1 MAFYGSMKQFLGYMC
16 YVRST
21 GLKMLPM
28 SIARSLTITFVV
40 ITPLAIAVSKFISP
54 FCYKLMY
61 HKYVLC
67 NQQTLNNSYLKV
79 SNYLRIALLWE
90 R

>member
-1 MAFYGSMKQFLGYMC
+1 MLSMGI
-16 YVRST
+16 VE
-21 GLKMLPM
+21 P
-28 SIARSLTITFVV
+28 LTIIFVV
-40 ITPLAIAVSKFISP
+40 ITPLAITVSKFISP

-67 NQQTLNNSYLKV
+67 NLQTLNNSYLKV
-79 SNYLRIALLWE
+79 SNYLLIALLWE